1 MLVTNAGYECWLRML
16 VAELGPRLL
25 LRAGAAMAS
34 GFGVIEA
41 STSREA
47 MVYGAAYRLWV
58 EIHFHPSEW
67 DTKV

>member
-1 MLVTNAGYECWLRML
+1 ML

-25 LRAGAAMAS
+25 LRAGLVMAS

-47 MVYGAAYRLWV
+47 VVYGAAHRFWV
-58 EIHFHPSEW
+58 EIYFHSSEG

>member
-1 MLVTNAGYECWLRML
+1 ML